1 MEKSINLNKTIAIVA
16 KNEQANLKKLKTL
29 IRILESFSYK
39 ISLDKNSAEMLAL
52 KEQGKTLEELAKDNE
67 LFISFGGDGTL
78 ISVARRLA
86 YEEVHIIGVYAGNL
100 GFLTDINFENLEEFL
115 RDFEQGKYLRMQPRF
130 LQASMEFKDGTF
142 KEVLAFNDICIL
154 RDSTL
159 SMAKIEAYLGT
170 RHFNTYFGDG
180 LIISSSIGS
189 TAYNMSAGGPIIH
202 PMSEILCLTPICSH
216 SLTQRS
222 LLLPDSFELGFK
234 TKNKNVVLLID
245 GHENYK
251 MDDIAKVKISLSQ
264 VRANLIKQRKIDYFD
279 VLKEK
284 LHWGN

>member
-16 KNEQANLKKLKTL
+16 KNDQANLKKLKTL
-29 IRILESFSYK
+29 VRILESFSYK
-39 ISLDKNSAEMLAL
+39 ISFDKNSAEMLAL
-52 KEQGKTLEELAKDNE
+52 EKKGQSLEELAKDNE

-78 ISVARRLA
+78 ISVARKLA
-86 YEEVHIIGVYAGNL
+86 YEEVQIIGVYAGNL
-100 GFLTDINFENLEEFL
+100 GFLTDINLENLKEFL
-115 RDFEQGKYLRMQPRF
+115 EDFEQGRYLKLRPRL
-130 LQASMEFKDGTF
+130 LQASLEFKDGSF
-142 KEVLAFNDICIL
+142 KEILAFNDICII

-159 SMAKIEAYLGT
+159 SMAKIEAYLGE

-202 PMSEILCLTPICSH
+202 PMSEILCLTPICPH
-216 SLTQRS
+216 SLSQRA

-234 TKNKNVVLLID
+234 TKNENVALVID

-251 MDDIAKVKISLSQ
+251 MDDIAKLKISLSQ
-264 VRANLIKQRKIDYFD
+264 IKANLIKQRKIDYFD